1 MFGMVLLEAMAAGR
15 PVITTAVPSGVR
27 EVNLAGTT
35 GLEVPIR
42 DVGALAEA
50 MPTLAGDAR
59 LRERLGRAGRE
70 RVRQRFTMTAMVD
83 AHLELYRR
91 VRGPKGVR

>member
-1 MFGMVLLEAMAAGR
+1 MAAGR

-27 EVNLAGTT
+27 EVNVPGVT

-42 DVGALAEA
+42 DVEALADA
-50 MPTLAGDAR
+50 MRTLSQDAA
-59 LRERLGRAGRE
+59 LRERLGAAGRN
-70 RVRQRFTMTAMVD
+70 RVRDRFTVAAMAE

-91 VRGPKGVR
+91 VRAPSSAR